1 VPLIASSHHERYDG
15 NGYPRALK
23 GDGIHLLA
31 RILAVADVLDA
42 ITSKRH
48 YRTAMSIY
56 DALNIIKRETGGH
69 FDPQCANALFRVDL
83 ATFIKIHLADHL
95 SKFDA
100 SGLLDLE
107 PYTIEMVYNACQAT
121 ELNENEMK
129 MMREFYRYYQGP
141 VPAKLV
147 GKIQPAP
154 VLETTE

>member
-1 VPLIASSHHERYDG
+1 
-15 NGYPRALK
+15 
-23 GDGIHLLA
+23 
-31 RILAVADVLDA
+31 
-42 ITSKRH
+42 
-48 YRTAMSIY
+48 
-56 DALNIIKRETGGH
+56 
-69 FDPQCANALFRVDL
+69 
-83 ATFIKIHLADHL
+83 L